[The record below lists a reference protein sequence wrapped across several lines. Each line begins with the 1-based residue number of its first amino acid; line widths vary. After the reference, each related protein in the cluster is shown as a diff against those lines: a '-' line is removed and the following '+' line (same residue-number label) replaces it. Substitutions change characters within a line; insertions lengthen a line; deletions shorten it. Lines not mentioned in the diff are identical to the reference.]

1 MVAKI
6 SSGKSLFGA
15 LSYNQQ
21 KVDRGVASVIFSQ
34 NIIRT
39 VDGSFNIPL
48 CMRSFEP
55 YLAANHKTENPVFH
69 VSLNPHPGDVL
80 SDGQLCDIAQEY
92 MQKLGYGSQP
102 YLVYKHE
109 DTGRAHLHIVSV
121 RVGESGAKIRD
132 SYQKRRSQRITR
144 WLEKKYNLIPAE
156 KKDYGQEL
164 PLKPVDIRAGNVKKQ
179 VSGIVKSLMEDYHF
193 QSIHQYRALLNIYGL
208 TVEEVKGEARGKPYN
223 GLVYCALDKKGEK
236 IGNPFRA
243 SLIGKSAGYDA
254 LQKKIGFSK
263 EALEDKKAYARTK
276 KIVSSLLKENPSRK
290 QFEKELAQNGISVV
304 FKQSDDKR
312 IYGVTFIDHQQKA
325 VFNGSNLGKE
335 FSANAFHERF
345 SGIGTGWRQ
354 QAGVN
359 TCSYTNH
366 TPEQEPAIEAT
377 AGISLLEQH
386 GDNYQELAFD
396 RRIRRKKKKR
406 KGPRL

>member
-21 KVDRGVASVIFSQ
+21 KVDKKIANVIFSQ

-48 CMRSFEP
+48 CIRSFEP
-55 YLAANHKTENPVFH
+55 YLAANHKTENPAFH

-80 SDGQLCDIAQEY
+80 SDAQLCDIAQEY

-132 SYQKRRSQRITR
+132 SYEKRRSKQITR

-164 PLKPVDIRAGNVKKQ
+164 PLKPVDIKAGNVKKSRCP
-179 VSGIVKSLMEDYHF
+179 V
-193 QSIHQYRALLNIYGL
+193 
-208 TVEEVKGEARGKPYN
+208 
-223 GLVYCALDKKGEK
+223 
-236 IGNPFRA
+236 
-243 SLIGKSAGYDA
+243 
-254 LQKKIGFSK
+254 
-263 EALEDKKAYARTK
+263 
-276 KIVSSLLKENPSRK
+276 LLK
-290 QFEKELAQNGISVV
+290 
-304 FKQSDDKR
+304 
-312 IYGVTFIDHQQKA
+312 T
-325 VFNGSNLGKE
+325 
-335 FSANAFHERF
+335 
-345 SGIGTGWRQ
+345 
-354 QAGVN
+354 
-359 TCSYTNH
+359 
-366 TPEQEPAIEAT
+366 
-377 AGISLLEQH
+377 
-386 GDNYQELAFD
+386 
-396 RRIRRKKKKR
+396 
-406 KGPRL
+406 